1 MAKEYIERE
10 AILRNLADDLPY
22 KGSVKRVL
30 MQAPVADVVEVKHG
44 KWESYLECGEEADD
58 GYDHHR
64 CSECKCMAEFTYV
77 NEPFYDENSDGEI
90 EFCGNYTVDINENLT
105 NYCPNCG
112 AKMDG
117 GKE

>member
-10 AILRNLADDLPY
+10 AILRNLADDVPY

-30 MQAPVADVVEVKHG
+30 MQAPVADVVEVVHG
-44 KWESYLECGEEADD
+44 ECHICGGKQVLRQDCD
-58 GYDHHR
+58 NGYYVEVDAEQQEM
-64 CSECKCMAEFTYV
+64 SVWLGDECLAVFSI
-77 NEPFYDENSDGEI
+77 D
-90 EFCGNYTVDINENLT
+90 
-105 NYCPNCG
+105 YCPNCG